1 MGMYSYITKQDLR
14 IRKGYLHKLR
24 QTIEKH
30 RHSDG
35 WRYYESVDICANG
48 RVKLD
53 DLNGCKIIGYWDRQ
67 FCRFLKDVGQY
78 IRGVIALEYENEEE
92 SPATIHFC
100 EEDGKPTV
108 TIEMPRTGER
118 LSPDDL
124 M

>member
-14 IRKGYLHKLR
+14 VRKGCLHKLR

-30 RHSDG
+30 RHGDG

-78 IRGVIALEYENEEE
+78 IRGVIALEYENDPYRRAAQPRRPHVNKLKRR
-92 SPATIHFC
+92 SQGFI
-100 EEDGKPTV
+100 V
-108 TIEMPRTGER
+108 T
-118 LSPDDL
+118 LW
-124 M
+124 

>member
-14 IRKGYLHKLR
+14 VRKGCLHKLR
-24 QTIEKH
+24 KTVEQH
-30 RHSDG
+30 QHGDG

-53 DLNGCKIIGYWDRQ
+53 DLNGCKIIGYWYRE
-67 FCRFLKDVGQY
+67 FGRFLKDVGRY
-78 IRGVIALEYENEEE
+78 IRGVIAFEYENEEE
-92 SPATIHFC
+92 SPVTIHFC
-100 EEDGKPTV
+100 EKDDKPTV
-108 TIEMPRTGER
+108 TIEITRTGER